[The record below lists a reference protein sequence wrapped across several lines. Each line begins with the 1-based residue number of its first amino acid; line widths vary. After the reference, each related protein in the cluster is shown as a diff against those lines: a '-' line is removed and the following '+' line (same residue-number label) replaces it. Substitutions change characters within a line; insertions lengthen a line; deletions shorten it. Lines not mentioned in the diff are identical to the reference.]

1 MVCSSKA
8 TVRLSLTCPV
18 EARERNVR
26 YYEDGDYGP
35 FREWMNTLRDRRAVA
50 AVDARIARFRTGN
63 FGDSKSI
70 GGGALES
77 RLDLGPGYRIYYGV
91 DGDDIILLNGGH
103 KASQT
108 ADIRNALSY
117 WKSYKE
123 RKGRERKQ
131 T

>member
-1 MVCSSKA
+1 MCSSKA
-8 TVRLSLTCPV
+8 TARVSLGCPV
-18 EARERNVR
+18 EAREHDVR
-26 YYEDGDYGP
+26 YYEDGDYCP
-35 FREWMNTLRDRRAVA
+35 FREWMGALTDGRVMA
-50 AVDARIARFRTGN
+50 AIDARIARFRTGN

-70 GGGALES
+70 GEGASES
-77 RLDLGPGYRIYYGV
+77 GIDLGPGYRIYYGV

-108 ADIRNALSY
+108 ADIRDALSY